1 MLNIFRRRDA
11 DAIRS
16 QLIHD
21 LSQARRDRED
31 AIKVYQGAIR
41 RGDTRAMN
49 VATLALKAA
58 TTRVVALELK
68 VSRG

>member
-31 AIKVYQGAIR
+31 AQAAYNNAQAR
-41 RGDTRAMN
+41 RDTRAMN
-49 VATLALKAA
+49 AAGRALKAA
-58 TTRVVALELK
+58 TGRVMALELK
-68 VSRG
+68 VNR